1 MCLMTA
7 VSRCLPARE
16 RAMVMAEWPEEL
28 AMTMVEWPEEPAL
41 LGADGTFQLL
51 AGEDPG

>member
-1 MCLMTA
+1 MCLMAA

-16 RAMVMAEWPEEL
+16 RAV
-28 AMTMVEWPEEPAL
+28 VEWPEEPATP
-41 LGADGTFQLL
+41 GADGTSQLL